1 MSRTWLVYLAGPE
14 VFLPDALEIGR
25 RKQALCAEHG
35 FVGLYP
41 LDSTIAADPN
51 GERVDR
57 LIYRANVA
65 MIRSADAGIV
75 NLTPFRG
82 PSADAGTVFEL
93 GLMIGLGKPCF
104 GYTNDAD
111 DLLARTR
118 RLGDARRDPA
128 GIWRDADG
136 MEIEDFGNA
145 DNLMIDAGLA
155 EQGAALVRPRGAP
168 ASRFRDL
175 EGFARCLAQAGAS
188 LAGSVRH
195 L

>member
-1 MSRTWLVYLAGPE
+1 VTRIWSVYLAGPE

-35 FVGLYP
+35 LVGLFP
-41 LDSTIAADPN
+41 LDDAIAADPG

-57 LIYRANVA
+57 LIYRANLA

-93 GLMIGLGKPCF
+93 GLMTGLGKPCF

-128 GIWRDADG
+128 GIWRDDDG

-145 DNLMIDAGLA
+145 DNLMIDAALA
-155 EQGAALVRPRGAP
+155 EHGAAPVRRRVAP
-168 ASRFRDL
+168 ASRFRAL
-175 EGFARCLAQAGAS
+175 EGFARCLAQARAS
-188 LAGSVRH
+188 LAGSVGAS
-195 L
+195 

>member
-1 MSRTWLVYLAGPE
+1 MTRTWSIYLAGPE
-14 VFLPDALEIGR
+14 VFLPDAREIGR
-25 RKQALCAEHG
+25 RKQALCATHG
-35 FVGLYP
+35 FVGLDP
-41 LDSTIAADPN
+41 LDNAIAAVPG
-51 GERVDR
+51 GERLDR

-65 MIRSADAGIV
+65 MIRSADAGIF

-93 GLMIGLGKPCF
+93 GLMVGLGKPCF

-118 RLGDARRDPA
+118 RLGDARQDPA
-128 GIWRDADG
+128 GLRWRDADR

-145 DNLMIDAGLA
+145 DNLMIDAALA
-155 EQGAALVRPRGAP
+155 EQGAAPIRLDVAP

-175 EGFARCLAQAGAS
+175 EGFARCLAQAKAR
-188 LAGSVRH
+188 LAGSG
-195 L
+195 